1 VKLGVPITQFFDTGA
16 IGSLHGSGDY
26 SSGTRRYTFGLSG
39 EWWLTRAFGFEL
51 DAMYHRLGY
60 TGTVIK
66 VGAGYFN
73 TSVLHVGGNSWDFPL
88 LAKYRFGRVIRP
100 YAAGGGTLRYIG
112 PGHGQGEQT
121 VLGFPADVT
130 TAVETNSPADLNKR
144 IYPGVTAAGGVE
156 FGAGRFRIMPEL
168 RYTRWTANIS
178 GPAGLLRF
186 APNQLEFLLGLD
198 F

>member
-1 VKLGVPITQFFDTGA
+1 
-16 IGSLHGSGDY
+16 
-26 SSGTRRYTFGLSG
+26 
-39 EWWLTRAFGFEL
+39 
-51 DAMYHRLGY
+51 
-60 TGTVIK
+60 
-66 VGAGYFN
+66 
-73 TSVLHVGGNSWDFPL
+73 
-88 LAKYRFGRVIRP
+88 
-100 YAAGGGTLRYIG
+100 
-112 PGHGQGEQT
+112 
-121 VLGFPADVT
+121 LGFPADVT